1 MRRQILNNEGTSP
14 ASAIYRWGMLTVIL
28 ALVGWSIQIELSEV
42 EFSWRHL
49 GRGLIVPAMLLFNH
63 LAFAFRWPG
72 LLGFALNVLAF
83 YLAYHRR
90 VSRHLPSVGR

>member
-1 MRRQILNNEGTSP
+1 MLRQILYNEGASP

-28 ALVGWSIQIELSEV
+28 ALIGWNIQIEMASV
-42 EFSWRHL
+42 EFNWRHL

-72 LLGFALNVLAF
+72 LLGFAMNVLAF
-83 YLAYHRR
+83 GWIIIGGFLVFYRF
-90 VSRHLPSVGR
+90 